1 MVKTILSLKC
11 VIIIKINHYHTNIFF
26 FSLSKICLF
35 YFIQGMNDRIPILK
49 MISTSGWLC
58 QNLFILIIELYLR
71 TLKTVR
77 KYVLNEYKKHN
88 IEDILIPEVNMI
100 SKLTIKTSDIIL
112 SIFSG
117 FLVLFF

>member
-1 MVKTILSLKC
+1 
-11 VIIIKINHYHTNIFF
+11 
-26 FSLSKICLF
+26 
-35 YFIQGMNDRIPILK
+35 

-100 SKLTIKTSDIIL
+100 SKLTIKISDVIL

-117 FLVLFF
+117 FLVLFSELISL